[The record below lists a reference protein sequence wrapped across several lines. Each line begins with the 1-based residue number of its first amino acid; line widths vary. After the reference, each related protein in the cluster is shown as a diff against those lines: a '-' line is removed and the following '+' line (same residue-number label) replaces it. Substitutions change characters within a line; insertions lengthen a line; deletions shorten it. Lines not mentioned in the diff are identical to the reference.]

1 MTSELC
7 IAASEMLDANMKLIG
22 VTATDYQVDVFF
34 LCILLQLNE
43 VSLLTGKPKMK
54 VMRRKKKNDDILNEK
69 VKKYIEI

>member
-1 MTSELC
+1 
-7 IAASEMLDANMKLIG
+7 MLDANMKLIG

-54 VMRRKKKNDDILNEK
+54 VMRRKKKNEDILNEK